1 MANPYDEDF
10 GGLDS
15 YPNLDLKKE
24 PGSLLDYLR
33 VRWNRVMKSHLRS
46 MPGLQLYMEMSIH
59 NTLVFQLEHELTRY
73 RSEVS
78 ELMNMASK
86 WIDRWSEKRQ
96 KLKKLKK
103 NLDLSMDR
111 RELNK
116 IKFQLTESLLERLE
130 QLKKAMDDIDDLQ
143 KILSEKE
150 SEIASL

>member
-1 MANPYDEDF
+1 
-10 GGLDS
+10 
-15 YPNLDLKKE
+15 
-24 PGSLLDYLR
+24 
-33 VRWNRVMKSHLRS
+33 
-46 MPGLQLYMEMSIH
+46 MEMSIH

-96 KLKKLKK
+96 KLKELKK
-103 NLDLSMDR
+103 ENLNLSMDL